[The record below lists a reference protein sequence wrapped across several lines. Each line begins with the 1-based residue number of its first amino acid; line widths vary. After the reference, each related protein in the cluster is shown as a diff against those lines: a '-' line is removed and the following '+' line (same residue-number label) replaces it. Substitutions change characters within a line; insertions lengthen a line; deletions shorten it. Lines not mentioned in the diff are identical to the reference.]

1 MIVDDDHL
9 AHDLAT
15 EAGRRL
21 LDLRDRADFS
31 DQAALRAAGDRLSH
45 EYLTAALAAHRHG
58 DALLSEEGKDD
69 PVRLDEPA
77 GSGSSIRSTV
87 PASSARPAAPT
98 GPSMSPCG
106 NARPGAH
113 AHAPRSSRR
122 LAASWA
128 ARRLGAVRAAG
139 PGPDLQHGGRLLRAR
154 AGSASGGSRR
164 PASTARLRL
173 VVSRTRPPEFVRRL
187 AAEIGA
193 DLVPL
198 GSAGAKIIAVV
209 TGAVDAYVHAG
220 GQYEWDSAAPVAV
233 AQAAGLHASR
243 IDGRPLAY
251 NQPDPRL
258 PDILVCRSAIC
269 RNCCWPRSD
278 PRTVRTGQPHS

>member
-21 LDLRDRADFS
+21 LGLRDGADFS

-45 EYLTAALAAHRHG
+45 EYLTAALAAHRHS

-69 PVRLDEPA
+69 PVRLTSRRVWIVDPLDGTREFGEAGRTDWAVHVALWERTEPSQA
-77 GSGSSIRSTV
+77 DGL
-87 PASSARPAAPT
+87 
-98 GPSMSPCG
+98 
-106 NARPGAH
+106 
-113 AHAPRSSRR
+113 PRGR
-122 LAASWA
+122 LAA
-128 ARRLGAVRAAG
+128 GAVALPAQGRTFSTVAGGSAPEGSATGAAAG
-139 PGPDLQHGGRLLRAR
+139 
-154 AGSASGGSRR
+154 
-164 PASTARLRL
+164 TARLRL

-209 TGAVDAYVHAG
+209 AGEVDAYVHSG

-243 IDGRPLAY
+243 IDGGPLAY
-251 NQPDPRL
+251 NQPDLRL
-258 PDILVCRSAIC
+258 PDILVSRSAIAGTLLAAI
-269 RNCCWPRSD
+269 RSAQA
-278 PRTVRTGQPHS
+278 RTGQP